1 MKESNDK
8 YGGVDTSDFIPE
20 EGEPLEDVP
29 VGTQVLSEYLN
40 VEKDACRVFELS
52 SEDGMSHY
60 EIKECEEE
68 TQVEMGRVKNE
79 VVEAQVQKEK

>member
-8 YGGVDTSDFIPE
+8 YGGVETTNFVPK

-29 VGTQVLSEYLN
+29 MGTQVLSEYLN
-40 VEKDACRVFELS
+40 VEKDACKVVELS

-79 VVEAQVQKEK
+79 VADA